1 MFISPRPPSLR
12 GLNLTS
18 QFFYTKISYG
28 VDPGEMREDGVSGDG
43 ENLGVERA
51 ELLET
56 VRKRDD
62 LCRAHERAKF
72 SHLKK

>member
-1 MFISPRPPSLR
+1 
-12 GLNLTS
+12 
-18 QFFYTKISYG
+18 
-28 VDPGEMREDGVSGDG
+28 MREDGVGGDG

-51 ELLET
+51 EFLET

-62 LCRAHERAKF
+62 LCRANERAKF